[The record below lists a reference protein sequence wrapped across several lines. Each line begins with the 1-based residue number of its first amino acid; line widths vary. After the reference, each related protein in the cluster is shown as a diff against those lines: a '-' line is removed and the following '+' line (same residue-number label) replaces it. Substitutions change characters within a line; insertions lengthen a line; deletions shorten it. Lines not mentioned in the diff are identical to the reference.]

1 MAKSKNRNK
10 SPKEGA
16 ELSFIYSADVYYRF
30 VRCNKNGQEQTRLSF
45 VKMINC
51 LAIGMG

>member
-30 VRCNKNGQEQTRLSF
+30 VRCNKNGQEQNRLSF
-45 VKMINC
+45 VKMI
-51 LAIGMG
+51 I